1 MVKPVTRSDVS
12 KLQQEE
18 VAASQPQSPKETKT
32 DAAAQTALIKGIDI
46 DTTKKN
52 RLPTVGEFVQN
63 HKVAVAGSVA
73 VVSYIAYKILNR
85 AENADEDDQSLFSDV
100 NALVEQGKSALGSI
114 TGSMADYYNYWAA
127 SLAGS
132 DSNQNNV

>member
-1 MVKPVTRSDVS
+1 M
-12 KLQQEE
+12 
-18 VAASQPQSPKETKT
+18 
-32 DAAAQTALIKGIDI
+32 IKGIDI